1 MKQSKGITG
10 LAKGVASCPAQ
21 AAAYGQ
27 CITKSYKDVQQGM
40 CQKEF
45 EVFKSCVQ
53 QAVSFWVYIVY
64 SSVLLTTFL

>member
-1 MKQSKGITG
+1 MKQSTKGITS

-27 CITKSYKDVQQGM
+27 CIAVNYKDVQKDM

-45 EVFKSCVQ
+45 QAFKQCVQ
-53 QAVSFWVYIVY
+53 QVVNYKHI
-64 SSVLLTTFL
+64 